1 MAANMR
7 VIGRMIKPMATEDLY
22 IPMVIAILEIGL
34 MTKLMEEVLI
44 NIWMVQHITAIGKR
58 ISNTDMELRLG
69 LMRQSTKETMNMER
83 SMVSGHLNGLTDLH
97 I

>member
-1 MAANMR
+1 MAANMK

>member
-1 MAANMR
+1 MK
-7 VIGRMIKPMATEDLY
+7 VIGRMIKPMATVDLF

-34 MTKLMEEVLI
+34 MTKLTEEALI
-44 NIWMVQHITAIGKR
+44 SIWMVQPITAIGKK
-58 ISNTDMELRLG
+58 ISNTDTELRHG
-69 LMRQSTKETMNMER
+69 LMRQSMKETMNMER